1 MRSTFSS
8 PFAILWLL
16 FLLSSAIAADPPVTG
31 TFTVNGKAAKLAF
44 LRAVKGE
51 PFDNQATTVLVITE
65 KDTSKAAKPDF
76 DAGFGKYGN
85 SLTIT
90 ILPDGKIIGCQ
101 VSHTAFS
108 NKGFSSSG
116 SIDMKDFKNDGG
128 MLQGKIMTD
137 GVAKVF
143 DETWEVNLSFKVKA
157 P

>member
-1 MRSTFSS
+1 MRSNS
-8 PFAILWLL
+8 PLSLAVLSFL
-16 FLLSSAIAADPPVTG
+16 FLLGFVLGAEPPVSG
-31 TFTVNGKAAKLAF
+31 TFTANGKAARLAF

-65 KDTSKAAKPDF
+65 KDTAKAEKPDF

-101 VSHTAFS
+101 IYHTALEHKS
-108 NKGFSSSG
+108 FSSSG
-116 SIDMKDFKNDGG
+116 TINTADFKNEGG
-128 MLQGKIMTD
+128 VLQGKITTD
-137 GVAKVF
+137 GVQQF
-143 DETWEVNLSFKVKA
+143 FEETWEVNLSFKVKG